1 MDITNILETK
11 LSIILEYMGDYHFF
25 PNFFPKSLDSF
36 QKFGK
41 VWTSWKKVW
50 KNFSKLYL
58 LGTTILMPLY
68 REL

>member
-1 MDITNILETK
+1 
-11 LSIILEYMGDYHFF
+11 MGDYHFF